1 MEMYFKLKMIEE
13 IIGYVLVFIVVGFW
27 VILVIFLAIKEK
39 IKEFRR
45 KRDKEKGNKR

>member
-13 IIGYVLVFIVVGFW
+13 IIGWGLLFVVIGFW
-27 VILVIFLAIKEK
+27 VILVIFLDIKDK

-45 KRDKEKGNKR
+45 KRGKKE